1 MATTTWVSFYDDLL
15 PLVPGCSQAM
25 ADKVLLRAAQ
35 EWHERTLCWRSWLYD
50 VTTTTDENTY
60 AFGFDA
66 RSELVQLLRS
76 RLDGQEQDVLTADS
90 IPANWQ
96 ADTSWCDRK
105 GIFTTDNANFVL
117 VPMPAADLVVS
128 NEVALRPSNAATG
141 VDSAIFARYGYE
153 IALGAAARLH
163 EMPGKP
169 YSDANSTARAR
180 FETAI
185 ARAASDVWH
194 GSSRAPQRVRARFL

>member
-1 MATTTWVSFYDDLL
+1 MATTAWIGFYDDLL